1 MFRSLVF
8 LSIFALI
15 FWGCKARRH
24 HHICTGIY
32 YWKTSFSPTLYE
44 RKSWDSSGIQDI
56 YLHCFDVVLDAP
68 TGRLIPVGIIR
79 NVDNVKRP
87 IIPVVFITQ
96 DAARS
101 LTSEKVP
108 ELAANINK
116 LLESLLNGQTL
127 VNEVQMDCDWTSSS
141 QDAYFAFLRALRKQP
156 FFANKK
162 LSCTIRMHQVKYRL
176 RSGIPPVDRGLLM
189 CYNMGDLKQISAP
202 NSIIDNNIAQD
213 YLKDLKSYP
222 LPLDVALPIYSWS
235 LQFRQGRFMG
245 ILRDVAP
252 ELVRSAASLFIEK
265 KKNNFSAQ
273 KDTVFQG
280 YSIHA
285 GDGIRVEE
293 SNIEA
298 VQEMAEF
305 TAANIRN
312 DSLAVLLFHS
322 DSLSLKKHPAHALQA
337 IFDAYR

>member
-1 MFRSLVF
+1 
-8 LSIFALI
+8 
-15 FWGCKARRH
+15 
-24 HHICTGIY
+24 
-32 YWKTSFSPTLYE
+32 
-44 RKSWDSSGIQDI
+44 
-56 YLHCFDVVLDAP
+56 
-68 TGRLIPVGIIR
+68 
-79 NVDNVKRP
+79 
-87 IIPVVFITQ
+87 
-96 DAARS
+96 
-101 LTSEKVP
+101 
-108 ELAANINK
+108 
-116 LLESLLNGQTL
+116 
-127 VNEVQMDCDWTSSS
+127 
-141 QDAYFAFLRALRKQP
+141 
-156 FFANKK
+156 
-162 LSCTIRMHQVKYRL
+162 MHQVKYRL

-235 LQFRQGRFMG
+235 LQFRQGRFLG
-245 ILRDVAP
+245 ILRDVPP
-252 ELVRSAASLFIEK
+252 EAVRSVASLFIEK
-265 KKNNFSAQ
+265 KKNNFVAQ

-312 DSLAVLLFHS
+312 DNLAVILFHS
-322 DSLSLKKHPAHALQA
+322 DSLSLKKHPAYALQA
-337 IFDAYR
+337 IFDAYH